1 MESSH
6 VEVLNCTKPQD
17 KYQLNLHESCVL
29 SLKFAY
35 SGKWFVSTGK
45 DNLLNGESRL
55 AAVGNEFLVR
65 IPIIIG
71 GDNYH
76 PRNFHHFL
84 TNLLFLFCSTAH
96 TTWPLKDGG
105 KQVDFSVDA
114 VH

>member
-45 DNLLNGESRL
+45 DNLLNGEFLILFFSCP
-55 AAVGNEFLVR
+55 FLVSLSNQKMFF
-65 IPIIIG
+65 P
-71 GDNYH
+71 
-76 PRNFHHFL
+76 
-84 TNLLFLFCSTAH
+84 
-96 TTWPLKDGG
+96 KDGERH
-105 KQVDFSVDA
+105 SVS
-114 VH
+114 